1 MTTLHKL
8 FNTRKRYLLTNVL
21 LALTVASIV
30 PAQAVDYNNT
40 TYGGTATKND
50 IGYVGVKAGVLAID
64 NDQNASS
71 IDKPVQFGGVV
82 GYKLSE
88 NFGVEVD
95 YSVTNDADVVSKYN
109 GEGKYKVASYG
120 MYVTYYYPFSEGFYA
135 KSKLGAAGAEI
146 DETYVSKGNKKQK
159 ISYDDVGIA
168 GGLGIGYDL
177 PYNLSVEGAL
187 NLLRSDFLDTNSL
200 SVAMKY
206 SF

>member
-1 MTTLHKL
+1 MPNNLLNKSKL
-8 FNTRKRYLLTNVL
+8 SLLTSGL
-21 LALTVASIV
+21 LALTMVSIA
-30 PAQAVDYNNT
+30 PAQADNYSGTDYSRT
-40 TYGGTATKND
+40 VTKND
-50 IGYVGVKAGVLAID
+50 IGYVGVKAGILAID

-71 IDKPVQFGGVV
+71 IDKPKQFGGVV

-120 MYVTYYYPFSEGFYA
+120 MYVTYYYPFAKGFYA

-146 DETYVSKGNKKQK
+146 DETYISTDNKKLK
-159 ISYDDVGIA
+159 TSYDDVGIA

-177 PYNLSVEGAL
+177 PYNLSVEGEL